1 VEQAVFDVL
10 FACFEDVDFLQA
22 YIDSYREKRKALAAE
37 AKRDEAKTRKKLT
50 DVKSSIVRLVGALER
65 GSMPEETIFDRLQQ
79 LEAERLDLE
88 RRLSDAELTLSEQ
101 PARSYSLEAWM
112 RSGET
117 LTNLQ
122 AALADP
128 VRSAKAR
135 ADLRAMIESVKVFP
149 APPREPYRVQI
160 NTRVGVLLGIE
171 PLPEVRTPPEIAAA
185 AGVTS
190 ASYVHAAS
198 AAR

>member
-101 PARSYSLEAWM
+101 PARSYSLEA
-112 RSGET
+112 
-117 LTNLQ
+117 
-122 AALADP
+122 
-128 VRSAKAR
+128 
-135 ADLRAMIESVKVFP
+135 
-149 APPREPYRVQI
+149 
-160 NTRVGVLLGIE
+160 
-171 PLPEVRTPPEIAAA
+171 
-185 AGVTS
+185 
-190 ASYVHAAS
+190 
-198 AAR
+198 

>member
-1 VEQAVFDVL
+1 
-10 FACFEDVDFLQA
+10 
-22 YIDSYREKRKALAAE
+22 
-37 AKRDEAKTRKKLT
+37 
-50 DVKSSIVRLVGALER
+50 
-65 GSMPEETIFDRLQQ
+65 
-79 LEAERLDLE
+79 
-88 RRLSDAELTLSEQ
+88 
-101 PARSYSLEAWM
+101 M